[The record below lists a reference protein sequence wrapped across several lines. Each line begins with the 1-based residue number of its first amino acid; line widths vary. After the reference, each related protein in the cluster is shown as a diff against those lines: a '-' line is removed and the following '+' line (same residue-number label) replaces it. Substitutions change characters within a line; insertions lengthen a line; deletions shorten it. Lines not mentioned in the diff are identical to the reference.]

1 MERKNFYTVF
11 PDVKLE
17 DKYSDIFD
25 HVNVVKIV
33 NDSAKGELDISFEA
47 DRLIP
52 KEYIYRAE
60 EVLKEHLF
68 TSKGKTK
75 VKFIERYFLS
85 DQYNPTTLL
94 EVYRDSFL
102 REIERKSA
110 FDHQIMKKADFSVE
124 ENQINITVDDNFVI
138 RGRTEKIKEYLE
150 DTFLNRFGMKVEVV
164 FYYKSEDGAKKAG
177 AQKAGAQKAGTNK
190 AGANKDEAGDTG
202 SPADM
207 NVAGDDSTESSLE
220 SGTNP
225 ADANVEASKSSELSD
240 SSDLSNSR
248 ETTDGLS
255 DINEFEFER
264 ICGQDDDGSDDFSDQ
279 DFAFVI
285 GCTPGVSG
293 YSGERSAAGKI
304 DNGIP
309 FDMGDENDRLRDEAF
324 LNSIAGYSDE
334 NISDDYIMANE
345 MNAANPN
352 GFGEAGANGSSG
364 TGKNNDA
371 GNSNSGAAGNDN
383 ISAGGNSD
391 NNGNSGNP
399 DHKDADK
406 KDSDKKEEEKK
417 KLGTGREYQGGKFG
431 GKKKYSSGDPDCFYG
446 RNCEGETV
454 EISLLEDNMG
464 EVCINGQIL
473 TMEERELRTGKILI
487 TANITDF
494 TDTIA
499 FKLFVQPDDID
510 VIREALK
517 VGNFYKLKGVP
528 AYDAYAKEVN
538 ITSVSGIKPSSDW
551 RNRRTDDEE
560 EKRVEL
566 NMHTVMSEMDSV
578 VDIKQLVK
586 RAKSW
591 GHKAVAITDN
601 GAVQGFPIAAHEV
614 SMDEEFKLIF
624 GVTAYLANDMKTL
637 VLNGHGEDFDKDNT
651 EFVVFD
657 IETTGLSLKHCK
669 IIEIGAVRI
678 DKNGK
683 EIGRFSEFVNP
694 EVPIPY
700 NIEKLTSITDAM
712 VAGAPTIEVILP
724 QFLEFSK
731 GAVLVAHN
739 AAFDTGF
746 IREYSTR
753 QGFKYDFTALDTMT
767 LAQVFIPDIGR
778 YNLDRLCKYFGVEN
792 KHHHRA
798 CDDADVTGKIFVKMM
813 EMIREKGITTV
824 EQLNAYGSVSAD
836 KIKKGRVYDSTILVK
851 NDVGRV
857 NLYRLISESHI
868 NFFNVKPRMPM
879 SLVEQYREGLL
890 VGSGTSGSEL
900 YEYLLNGASDE
911 DIANLVKFFDYL
923 EVQPPSNDE
932 YMINDDRSRVTSRED
947 LEEIV
952 RKIVELGEEYGKPVV
967 ATGNVHFLDPEDD
980 IYREI
985 VIEGNMNKGSMK
997 KALKDAAENG
1007 ESVEQVL
1014 PPLYFRTT
1022 REMLDE
1028 FSFLGYD
1035 KAREIVIENSNK
1047 ICDMIEKISPVRPD
1061 KAPPVI
1067 ENSDKTLRDICYTKA
1082 HEIYGPNLPEIVETR
1097 LEKELN
1103 SIIGNG
1109 YSVMYIIAQKLVWKS
1124 NDDGYLVGSRGSV
1137 GSSFAATMAGITEV
1151 NPLSPHYICPNCYYT
1166 DFDSE
1171 LVKSYSGMSGCDMP
1185 DCDCP
1190 KCGTKMKKE
1199 GHDIPFETFLGFK
1212 GDKEPDIDLNFSGDY
1227 QPRAHAYIEEIF
1239 GKGKAFRAGT
1249 IGTLAEKTAYGYVLK
1264 YCEARGITKRRAE
1277 IERLAARCTGVKRTT
1292 GQHPGGIIVLPA
1304 NEEIYSFTPIQRPAN
1319 DMTTDITTTHFEY
1332 HSIDHNLLK
1341 FDILGHDD
1349 PTMIRRLEDLTG
1361 TDAKKVPLD
1370 DEKVMS
1376 LFHGTEVL
1384 GLKPSDIGGTPLGC
1398 LGIPEFG
1405 TDFAMQMVID
1415 AKPESF
1421 SDLVRIS
1428 GLSHGTDVWLGN
1440 AQTLIEEGK
1449 CKLSSAICCRD
1460 DIMVYLIHMGLESGE
1475 AFSIMEN
1482 VRKGKVAGGKCK
1494 EWAQWKED
1502 MAAHNIPDWY
1512 IWSCEKIKYMFPKA
1526 HAAAYVMMAWR
1537 IAYYKIYYPQA
1548 YYAAFFSIRADAF
1561 SYEQMCQGR
1570 DKLDRCLAELRK
1582 IDKKDQTAKDADSI
1596 KDMRI
1601 VQEMYAR
1608 GFEFM
1613 PIDIYKADDKYFQ
1626 VIDGKIMPSL
1636 ASIDGMGEKAAAQL
1650 KAAAKDGVFLS
1661 QEELR
1666 DRAKISKTVVDKMAE
1681 LGILGDMPEQGQL
1694 SFSFL

>member
-1 MERKNFYTVF
+1 MFKLERKKFYDVF
-11 PDVKLE
+11 PEIRLE
-17 DKYSDIFD
+17 DEYSDIFG
-25 HVNVVKIV
+25 HVSVVKIV
-33 NDSAKGELDISFEA
+33 KDEKAERFVIHIEA
-47 DRLIP
+47 DRLIE
-52 KEYIYRAE
+52 KKWMYRAE

-68 TSKGKTK
+68 GSRSRIK
-75 VKFIERYFLS
+75 VCFKERYLLS
-85 DQYNPTTLL
+85 DQYNLKNLMDVYFESFLLEIEGESSFDMQLLRKKNYRVEENSIVFTISSNPVAKGRTERIREYFEKTLL
-94 EVYRDSFL
+94 E
-102 REIERKSA
+102 
-110 FDHQIMKKADFSVE
+110 
-124 ENQINITVDDNFVI
+124 
-138 RGRTEKIKEYLE
+138 
-150 DTFLNRFGMKVEVV
+150 RFGMNVNVSFE
-164 FYYKSEDGAKKAG
+164 YSEDEKISLKSAGGSSAFRGASAG
-177 AQKAGAQKAGTNK
+177 RPPVRKTADNSRNAE
-190 AGANKDEAGDTG
+190 DEGFFIVPDTAEYAFTVGGRTFGG
-202 SPADM
+202 SSDNGMSFGFPETPV
-207 NVAGDDSTESSLE
+207 NEVSYNEETDDSK
-220 SGTNP
+220 G
-225 ADANVEASKSSELSD
+225 AYSD
-240 SSDLSNSR
+240 SSEDDYYDRMMADAESG
-248 ETTDGLS
+248 DMAA
-255 DINEFEFER
+255 DI
-264 ICGQDDDGSDDFSDQ
+264 C
-279 DFAFVI
+279 
-285 GCTPGVSG
+285 
-293 YSGERSAAGKI
+293 SGEAAPYATMTGSAQK
-304 DNGIP
+304 
-309 FDMGDENDRLRDEAF
+309 EE
-324 LNSIAGYSDE
+324 
-334 NISDDYIMANE
+334 
-345 MNAANPN
+345 
-352 GFGEAGANGSSG
+352 
-364 TGKNNDA
+364 
-371 GNSNSGAAGNDN
+371 
-383 ISAGGNSD
+383 
-391 NNGNSGNP
+391 
-399 DHKDADK
+399 K
-406 KDSDKKEEEKK
+406 KEDKKEDNKTAEAKPAAKAGDKDKK
-417 KLGTGREYQGGKFG
+417 KPGTTGPNRGSKMHR
-431 GKKKYSSGDPDCFYG
+431 SNDPECFYG
-446 RNCEGETV
+446 RNCDGETI
-454 EISLLEDNMG
+454 EIKNIEDNMG
-464 EVCINGQIL
+464 EVCIRGQIIGL
-473 TMEERELRTGKILI
+473 EERELRTGKILI
-487 TANITDF
+487 TANISDF

-499 FKLFVQPDDID
+499 FKLFIQPDDLEA
-510 VIREALK
+510 IREDLK
-517 VGNFYKLKGVP
+517 NGGFYKLKGFP
-528 AYDAYAKEVN
+528 AYDPYAKEVN
-538 ITSVSGIKPSSDW
+538 ITSISGVKHAADW
-551 RNRRTDDEE
+551 RESRHDDET
-560 EKRVEL
+560 EKRIEL
-566 NMHTVMSEMDSV
+566 NMHTLMSEMDSV
-578 VDIKQLVK
+578 VDIKKMIK
-586 RAKSW
+586 RAKEW

-601 GAVQGFPIAAHEV
+601 GVVQGFPIAAHEV
-614 SMDEEFKLIF
+614 SMDEDFKLIY
-624 GVTAYLANDMKTL
+624 GVTAYLANDMKSL
-637 VLNGHGEDFDKDNT
+637 VLNGHDEDFEKDDT

-657 IETTGLSLKHCK
+657 IETTGLSVKHCK

-678 DKNGK
+678 DKNGN

-700 NIEKLTSITDAM
+700 NIEKLTSISDSM
-712 VAGAPTIEVILP
+712 VSGAPTIEVILP

-739 AAFDTGF
+739 AEFDTGF
-746 IREYSTR
+746 IREFSQRLGYE
-753 QGFKYDFTALDTMT
+753 YDFTALDTMT

-778 YNLDRLCKYFGVEN
+778 YNLDRLCKYFNVVN

-813 EMIREKGITTV
+813 DMIKEKGITTV
-824 EQLNAYGSVSAD
+824 QALNEYGSVSAD
-836 KIKKGRVYDSTILVK
+836 KIRKGRVYDSTILVR
-851 NDVGRV
+851 NNTGRV
-857 NLYRLISESHI
+857 NLYRLISDSHI
-868 NFFNVKPRMPM
+868 EYFNVKPRMPM
-879 SLVEQYREGLL
+879 SLVNEYREGLL
-890 VGSGTSGSEL
+890 IGSGTSGSEL

-911 DIANLVKFFDYL
+911 DIEKLVRFFDYL

-932 YMINDDRSRVTSRED
+932 FMIRNDRSRITCRED
-947 LEEIV
+947 LEDIV
-952 RKIVELGEEYGKPVV
+952 RKIVKLGEQYGKPVV
-967 ATGNVHFLDPEDD
+967 ATGNVHFLDPDD
-980 IYREI
+980 AIYREI
-985 VIEGNMNKGSMK
+985 VLEGNMNKGSMK
-997 KALKDAAENG
+997 KALKEAAENG
-1007 ESVEQVL
+1007 EETEQAL

-1022 REMLDE
+1022 GEMLEE
-1028 FSFLGYD
+1028 FSFLGGM
-1035 KAREIVIENSNK
+1035 KAREIVIDNPNK
-1047 ICDMIEKISPVRPD
+1047 INDMIEKISPVRPD

-1067 ENSDKTLRDICYTKA
+1067 ENSDKTLRDICYNKA
-1082 HEIYGPNLPEIVETR
+1082 HEIYGPELPEIVSTR
-1097 LEKELN
+1097 LDKELN

-1151 NPLSPHYICPNCYYT
+1151 NPLSPHYICPNCFYT

-1171 LVKSYSGMSGCDMP
+1171 QVKSFSGMSGCDMP

-1264 YCEARGITKRRAE
+1264 YFEERNIIKRRAE
-1277 IERLAARCTGVKRTT
+1277 IERLAAGCTGVKRTT

-1304 NEEIYSFTPIQRPAN
+1304 HEDIYSFTPIQRPAN

-1361 TDAKKVPLD
+1361 TDATKVPLD
-1370 DEKVMS
+1370 DKKVMS
-1376 LFHGTEVL
+1376 LFHGTDVL
-1384 GLKPSDIGGTPLGC
+1384 GIKPEDIGGTPLGC

-1460 DIMVYLIHMGLESGE
+1460 DIMVYLIHMGLESGT

-1494 EWAQWKED
+1494 EWEKWKED
-1502 MAAHNIPDWY
+1502 MTAHGVPDWY

-1537 IAYYKIYYPQA
+1537 IAYYKIYMPLA

-1570 DKLDRCLAELRK
+1570 EILDRHLAELRK

-1650 KAAAKDGVFLS
+1650 KAAAKEGVFLS
-1661 QEELR
+1661 QDELR
-1666 DRAKISKTVVDKMAE
+1666 DRSKISKTVVEKMAE

-1694 SFSFL
+1694 TFSFL

>member
-1 MERKNFYTVF
+1 MERKGFYEVF

-17 DKYSDIFD
+17 SEYADIFK
-25 HVNVVKIV
+25 HVMITRIV
-33 NDSAKGELDISFEA
+33 NDSNENCLYVYFEA
-47 DRLIP
+47 DRLIE
-52 KEYIYRAE
+52 KKYIYRAE

-68 TSKGKTK
+68 TSKGKTNVVFK
-75 VKFIERYFLS
+75 ERYVLS
-85 DQYNPTTLL
+85 GQYNLKTLL
-94 EVYRDSFL
+94 DVYLDSFL
-102 REIERKSA
+102 CEIGRMSE
-110 FDHQIMKKADFSVE
+110 FDHQIMKKAEFTVE
-124 ENQINITVDDNFVI
+124 ENSLFVTIEDNFVA
-138 RGRTEKIKEYLE
+138 RGRADGLRDYFEK
-150 DTFLNRFGMKVEVV
+150 TFLKRFGMKVEVV
-164 FYYKSEDGAKKAG
+164 FYFSKGDGKKILHTGNGGADGGEEPGSANGAAG
-177 AQKAGAQKAGTNK
+177 NTA
-190 AGANKDEAGDTG
+190 
-202 SPADM
+202 
-207 NVAGDDSTESSLE
+207 
-220 SGTNP
+220 
-225 ADANVEASKSSELSD
+225 ASKSAGSNAGNSFDAADSTGTDDTDGKVFGADGANGKLDGAGRAEDGVNGKSDGTGGNSGSAQD
-240 SSDLSNSR
+240 SSSGEWDEWLPIEPEMDEYAYVVGGDFSGSGSAAPAFYTPYGAGQ
-248 ETTDGLS
+248 ETTAEGAEEDL
-255 DINEFEFER
+255 
-264 ICGQDDDGSDDFSDQ
+264 
-279 DFAFVI
+279 
-285 GCTPGVSG
+285 
-293 YSGERSAAGKI
+293 
-304 DNGIP
+304 
-309 FDMGDENDRLRDEAF
+309 MLRDEALLYDLGEF
-324 LNSIAGYSDE
+324 DNGMEADAYAVYDFAEPEKSAAESKDKTSDAASADKEKASAAGD
-334 NISDDYIMANE
+334 
-345 MNAANPN
+345 NAA
-352 GFGEAGANGSSG
+352 
-364 TGKNNDA
+364 
-371 GNSNSGAAGNDN
+371 
-383 ISAGGNSD
+383 
-391 NNGNSGNP
+391 
-399 DHKDADK
+399 KDADLKGSAK
-406 KDSDKKEEEKK
+406 KDAAADDKDKKKP
-417 KLGTGREYQGGKFG
+417 GTGREYSGGKQSKG
-431 GKKKYSSGDPDCFYG
+431 SWKSRSNDPDCFYG
-446 RNCEGETV
+446 RNCDGET
-454 EISLLEDNMG
+454 ISISHLEDNMG
-464 EVCINGQIL
+464 EVCICGQVIG
-473 TMEERELRTGKILI
+473 MEERELRTGKILI

-499 FKLFVQPDDID
+499 FKVFVAPDDID
-510 VIREALK
+510 VMREELK
-517 VGNFYKLKGVP
+517 TGKFYKIKGVP
-528 AYDAYAKEVN
+528 AYDAYAREVN
-538 ITSVSGIKPSSDW
+538 ITSITGVKHASDW
-551 RNRRTDDEE
+551 RKGRSDDEE
-560 EKRVEL
+560 EKRIEL
-566 NMHTVMSEMDSV
+566 NMHTLMSEMDSV
-578 VDIKQLVK
+578 VDIKK
-586 RAKSW
+586 MIDRAKAW

-601 GAVQGFPIAAHEV
+601 GVVQGFPIAAHEV
-614 SMDEEFKLIF
+614 SMKEDFKLIF
-624 GVTAYLANDMKTL
+624 GVTAYLANDLKTL
-637 VLNGHGEDFDKDNT
+637 VLNGHDEDFDRDDT

-678 DKNGK
+678 DKEGK
-683 EIGRFSEFVNP
+683 ELGRFSEFVNP

-700 NIEKLTSITDAM
+700 NIEKLTSINDSM
-712 VAGAPTIEVILP
+712 VADAPTIEVILP
-724 QFLEFSK
+724 KFLEFSK

-739 AAFDTGF
+739 ASFDTGF
-746 IREYSTR
+746 IREYSHR
-753 QGFKYDFTALDTMT
+753 LGYEYDFTALDTMT

-778 YNLDRLCKYFGVEN
+778 YNLDRLCKYFNVVN

-798 CDDADVTGKIFVKMM
+798 CDDADVTGKIFVKLM
-813 EMIREKGITTV
+813 ELIRSKGISTV
-824 EQLNAYGSVSAD
+824 KGLNEFGSTSAD
-836 KIKKGRVYDSTILVK
+836 KIRKGRVYDSTILVR
-851 NDVGRV
+851 NETGRV

-868 NFFNVKPRMPM
+868 TYFNAKPRMPM
-879 SLVEQYREGLL
+879 SLVNSMREGLL
-890 VGSGTSGSEL
+890 VGSGTSGGEL
-900 YEYLLNGASDE
+900 YEYILNGASDE
-911 DIANLVKFFDYL
+911 DIASLVSFYDYL

-932 YMINDDRSRVTSRED
+932 YMINDDRSRVTCRKD
-947 LEEIV
+947 LEDIV
-952 RKIVELGEEYGKPVV
+952 SKIVELGKEYNKPVV
-967 ATGNVHFLDPEDD
+967 ATGNVHFLDPDD
-980 IYREI
+980 AIYREI
-985 VIEGNMNKGSMK
+985 VIEGNMNKGSAK
-997 KALKDAAENG
+997 KALAEATENG
-1007 ESVEQVL
+1007 ESTEQTF

-1035 KAREIVIENSNK
+1035 KAREIVIDNPNM
-1047 ICDMIEKISPVRPD
+1047 INDMIEKISPVRPD

-1067 ENSDKTLRDICYTKA
+1067 ENSDKTLRDICYKKA
-1082 HEIYGPNLPEIVETR
+1082 HEIYGPDLPEIVSTR

-1151 NPLSPHYICPNCYYT
+1151 NPLSPHYICPECYYT
-1166 DFDSE
+1166 DFDSD
-1171 LVKSYSGMSGCDMP
+1171 LVKSFSGMSGCDMP
-1185 DCDCP
+1185 DCNCP
-1190 KCGTKMKKE
+1190 RCGTKMKKE

-1277 IERLAARCTGVKRTT
+1277 IERLAAGCTGVKRTT

-1304 NEEIYSFTPIQRPAN
+1304 HEEIYSFTPIQKPAN

-1361 TDAKKVPLD
+1361 TDAKAVPLD
-1370 DEKVMS
+1370 DKNVMS
-1376 LFHGTEVL
+1376 LFHGTDVL
-1384 GLKPSDIGGTPLGC
+1384 GIKPEDIGGTPLGC

-1502 MAAHNIPDWY
+1502 MAAHGIPDWY
-1512 IWSCEKIKYMFPKA
+1512 VWSCEKIKYMFPKA

-1548 YYAAFFSIRADAF
+1548 YYAAFFSIRANAF

-1570 DKLDRCLAELRK
+1570 DKLDKCLAELRK

-1596 KDMRI
+1596 RDMRI

-1613 PIDIYKADDKYFQ
+1613 PIDIYRADDKYFQ

-1650 KAAAKDGVFLS
+1650 KEAAKDGIFLS

-1666 DRAKISKTVVDKMAE
+1666 DRAKISKTVCEKMAE

-1694 SFSFL
+1694 SFDFLK

>member
-1 MERKNFYTVF
+1 MERKKFYEVF
-11 PDVKLE
+11 PDVALE
-17 DKYSDIFD
+17 KEYSDIFN

-33 NDSAKGELDISFEA
+33 NDFSKERFDVYFEA
-47 DRLIP
+47 DRLIE
-52 KEYIYRAE
+52 KKDIYRAE

-75 VKFIERYFLS
+75 VRFIERYLLS
-85 DQYNPTTLL
+85 GQYNPKTLL
-94 EVYRDSFL
+94 DSYKESFL
-102 REIERKSA
+102 CEIKKKSE
-110 FDHQIMKKADFSVE
+110 FDYQIMKKADFVVE
-124 ENQINITVDDNFVI
+124 ENVISVTIEDNFVS
-138 RGRTEKIKEYLE
+138 RGRVPEIKEYLE
-150 DTFLNRFGMKVEVV
+150 KTYLNRFGMSVEVL
-164 FYYKSEDGAKKAG
+164 FYFKDSENGKKLSNGNKAG
-177 AQKAGAQKAGTNK
+177 NGTNK
-190 AGANKDEAGDTG
+190 KGLDEIFGEKGIRPADNGDGRTGGQSGGAETSQNGDLPDRDDDKTARNSNVNDQGSNDITGRTG
-202 SPADM
+202 SGEADR
-207 NVAGDDSTESSLE
+207 NDAGESWFDEDSWLAIE
-220 SGTNP
+220 P
-225 ADANVEASKSSELSD
+225 
-240 SSDLSNSR
+240 
-248 ETTDGLS
+248 ETD
-255 DINEFEFER
+255 E
-264 ICGQDDDGSDDFSDQ
+264 
-279 DFAFVI
+279 FAFVVGDGMPYI
-285 GCTPGVSG
+285 PYGGYTGKDDKNSDADTSVYDGDRYDGASGTAGEADGEQPGVYDDQSFAMYEFAAAASSEYEPEEKSKG
-293 YSGERSAAGKI
+293 KTEDNDKTAGK
-304 DNGIP
+304 
-309 FDMGDENDRLRDEAF
+309 A
-324 LNSIAGYSDE
+324 
-334 NISDDYIMANE
+334 
-345 MNAANPN
+345 
-352 GFGEAGANGSSG
+352 SG
-364 TGKNNDA
+364 KT
-371 GNSNSGAAGNDN
+371 
-383 ISAGGNSD
+383 
-391 NNGNSGNP
+391 P
-399 DHKDADK
+399 EKDA
-406 KDSDKKEEEKK
+406 KDDKKEKK
-417 KLGTGREYQGGKFG
+417 IGTGREYSKGGGSWK
-431 GKKKYSSGDPDCFYG
+431 SRSNDPECFYG
-446 RNCEGETV
+446 RNCEGDTIP
-454 EISLLEDNMG
+454 ISQLEDNMG
-464 EVCINGQIL
+464 EVCIHGQVL
-473 TMEERELRTGKILI
+473 AMEERELRSGKILI
-487 TANITDF
+487 TATITDF

-499 FKLFVQPDDID
+499 FKLFVSPDDID
-510 VIREALK
+510 VMREELSAGK
-517 VGNFYKLKGVP
+517 FYKIKGVP

-538 ITSVSGIKPSSDW
+538 ITSITGVKHSGDW
-551 RNRRTDDEE
+551 RVSRSDDEE
-560 EKRVEL
+560 EKRIEL

-578 VDIKQLVK
+578 VDIKKMIK
-586 RAKSW
+586 RAKEW
-591 GHKAVAITDN
+591 GHKAIAITDN
-601 GAVQGFPIAAHEV
+601 GAVQGFPIANHEIT
-614 SMDEEFKLIF
+614 MEEEFKVIY
-624 GVTAYLANDMKTL
+624 GVTGYLANDLKTL
-637 VLNGHGEDFDKDNT
+637 VLNGHDEDFDRDDT

-657 IETTGLSLKHCK
+657 IETTGLSVKHCK

-683 EIGRFSEFVNP
+683 ELGRFSEFVNP

-700 NIEKLTSITDAM
+700 NIEKLTSITDSM

-746 IREYSTR
+746 IREYSFR
-753 QGFKYDFTALDTMT
+753 LGYSYDFTALDTMT
-767 LAQVFIPDIGR
+767 LAQVFIPEIGR
-778 YNLDRLCKYFGVEN
+778 YNLDRLCKYFNVVN
-792 KHHHRA
+792 QHHHRA

-813 EMIREKGITTV
+813 ELIRSKGISTV
-824 EQLNAYGSVSAD
+824 KELNDYGSVSAD
-836 KIKKGRVYDSTILVK
+836 KIKKGRVYDSTILVR
-851 NDVGRV
+851 NNTGRV

-868 NFFNVKPRMPM
+868 NYFNIKPRIPM
-879 SLVEQYREGLL
+879 SLLEEYREGLL

-911 DIANLVKFFDYL
+911 EIASLVKFFDYL

-932 YMINDDRSRVTSRED
+932 FMINDDRSRVTCRED
-947 LEEIV
+947 LEDIV
-952 RKIVELGEEYGKPVV
+952 RKIIELGEEYGKPVV
-967 ATGNVHFLDPEDD
+967 ATGNVHFLDPDD
-980 IYREI
+980 AIYREI

-997 KALKDAAENG
+997 KVLKEAAENG
-1007 ESVEQVL
+1007 ESTEQEL

-1028 FSFLGYD
+1028 FSFLGFD
-1035 KAREIVIENSNK
+1035 KAKEIVIENTNK
-1047 ICDMIEKISPVRPD
+1047 INDMIEKISPVRPD

-1067 ENSDKTLRDICYTKA
+1067 ENSDKTLREICYNKA

-1151 NPLSPHYICPNCYYT
+1151 NPLSPHYICPNCFYT

-1277 IERLAARCTGVKRTT
+1277 IERLAAGCTGVKRTT

-1304 NEEIYSFTPIQRPAN
+1304 HEEIYTFTPIQRPAN

-1370 DEKVMS
+1370 DKKVMA
-1376 LFHGTEVL
+1376 LFHGTSSL
-1384 GLKPSDIGGTPLGC
+1384 GITPEDIGGTPLGC

-1460 DIMVYLIHMGLESGE
+1460 DIMVYLIHMGLESGT

-1494 EWAQWKED
+1494 DWAKWKED

-1561 SYEQMCQGR
+1561 SYEQMCCGR
-1570 DKLDRCLAELRK
+1570 EKLDRCLAELRK

-1650 KAAAKDGVFLS
+1650 KAAAKDGIFLS

-1666 DRAKISKTVVDKMAE
+1666 DRAKLSKTVVEKMAE

-1694 SFSFL
+1694 SFDFL